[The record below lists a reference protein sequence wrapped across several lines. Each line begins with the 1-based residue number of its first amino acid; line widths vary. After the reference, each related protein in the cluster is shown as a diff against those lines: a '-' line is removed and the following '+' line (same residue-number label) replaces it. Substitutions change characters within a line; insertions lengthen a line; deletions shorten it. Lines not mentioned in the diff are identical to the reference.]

1 MDSCFCLSQTAIW
14 IYLIFLA
21 LNNMTQMYY
30 VSCSLQGV
38 WVFEHTGNRQEL
50 ISDIMY
56 DIDRCHTWRDNVA
69 NNWVQADFNSTH
81 RLCTV
86 DFKDRESAFSTLQE
100 KCHLGVDYLDDTNLA
115 SSGGANGVVDG
126 SNSSMGWS
134 FWNWF

>member
-1 MDSCFCLSQTAIW
+1 
-14 IYLIFLA
+14 
-21 LNNMTQMYY
+21 MTQMYY

-50 ISDIMY
+50 IGDIMY
-56 DIDRCHTWRDNVA
+56 DIDRCHTWRNDVA
-69 NNWVQADFNSTH
+69 NQWVQADFNSTH
-81 RLCTV
+81 RVCAV

-126 SNSSMGWS
+126 SDSSMGWS